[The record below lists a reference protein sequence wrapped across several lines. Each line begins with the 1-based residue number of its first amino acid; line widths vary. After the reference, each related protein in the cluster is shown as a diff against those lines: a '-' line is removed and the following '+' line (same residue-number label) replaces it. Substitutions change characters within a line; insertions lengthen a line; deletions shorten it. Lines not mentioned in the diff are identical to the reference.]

1 MAKTVEICNNPGSR
15 ICHIFFFTAFLLVVL
30 CSIASLSL
38 FAIQHNEIQEN
49 LPSESSGHCIL
60 FVSEKQVESN
70 DIGGGGFCRFAIY
83 GIGTIALCAV
93 IYLLMYALKCVFGAE
108 L

>member
-1 MAKTVEICNNPGSR
+1 MAKEICSNPGSR
-15 ICHIFFFTAFLLVVL
+15 ICHVFFFTAFLLVVL

-49 LPSESSGHCIL
+49 LPSDSNGDCIL
-60 FVSEKQVESN
+60 FVDDEQAVN
-70 DIGGGGFCRFAIY
+70 DDISGGGFCRFAIY
-83 GIGTIALCAV
+83 GIGTIALCAT